1 MTKSTPFGN
10 MLTEAIYNIRLR
22 EHKLISTVQNEVGSA
37 IGRNGSTIEYWR
49 KGNIP
54 AKEADLIRLT
64 KVLRKRVSFE
74 KTWFIEFLEN
84 ADYIKAT
91 ELCNELF
98 PNALAQRKTIGSWAP
113 SNHISILIGRNAEI
127 KAISEA
133 LRDKHSRW
141 MIGIDGMGG
150 IGKTAIAQQV
160 SQICA
165 QSA

>member
-64 KVLRKRVSFE
+64 RSSENVSRLRKLGLSSFWRMP
-74 KTWFIEFLEN
+74 T
-84 ADYIKAT
+84 T
-91 ELCNELF
+91 
-98 PNALAQRKTIGSWAP
+98 
-113 SNHISILIGRNAEI
+113 
-127 KAISEA
+127 
-133 LRDKHSRW
+133 
-141 MIGIDGMGG
+141 
-150 IGKTAIAQQV
+150 
-160 SQICA
+160 
-165 QSA
+165 